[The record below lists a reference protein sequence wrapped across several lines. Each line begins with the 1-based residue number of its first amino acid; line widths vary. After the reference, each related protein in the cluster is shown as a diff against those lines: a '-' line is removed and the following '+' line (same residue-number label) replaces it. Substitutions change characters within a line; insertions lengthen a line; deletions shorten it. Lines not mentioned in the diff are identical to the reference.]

1 MQRSSSSRKTFNLAE
16 AGALQD
22 AACAGVRYGVA
33 FQTRNGK

>member
-22 AACAGVRYGVA
+22 TACAGARPSISD
-33 FQTRNGK
+33 KEW